1 MDKLNLMKAVLT
13 LYLSAVAAIFLFHP
27 TVKEYLPAKVDGNQV
42 CILSDPVRNEKLMS
56 QFLLIGN
63 NRYPLSLVREH
74 EKCFELASK
83 PISEEIIFGKVL
95 LVKEGRSLWTTLTKK
110 NKAL

>member
-27 TVKEYLPAKVDGNQV
+27 TIKEYLPAKIDGKQV
-42 CILSDPVRNEKLMS
+42 CILSNPVRHEKLMS

-63 NRYPLSLVREH
+63 NRYPLRPTR
-74 EKCFELASK
+74 EKCFELLTEAL
-83 PISEEIIFGKVL
+83 SEEIVEGKVL

-110 NKAL
+110 NEVL

>member
-13 LYLSAVAAIFLFHP
+13 LYVCAVSATFLFHP
-27 TVKEYLPAKVDGNQV
+27 TVKEYLPAKIEGNTV
-42 CILSDPVRNEKLMS
+42 CILSSPVRHEKLMA

-63 NRYPLSLVREH
+63 NRYGLQLIND
-74 EKCFELASK
+74 KCFELSSGPLASN
-83 PISEEIIFGKVL
+83 IVEGKVL

-110 NKAL
+110 NDAL

>member
-27 TVKEYLPAKVDGNQV
+27 TVKEYLPAKIEGKQV
-42 CILSDPVRNEKLMS
+42 CILSNPVRNEKLMS

-63 NRYPLSLVREH
+63 NRYSLRPFREN
-74 EKCFELASK
+74 CFELT
-83 PISEEIIFGKVL
+83 SELLSAENVEGKVL
-95 LVKEGRSLWTTLTKK
+95 LVKEGRSLWNTLTKK
-110 NKAL
+110 NEIR